1 MTIPLTNRGNKVK
14 QHGTKGQISRRFKK
28 CGGHSEE
35 GKSSEPRT
43 PERWVQGLS
52 FQKGVRL
59 WNQVSDLLSNP
70 PLFSRR
76 HFSLSLGDCFL
87 LYCSHLRWTR
97 EEAASDSIPHL
108 DHWRGCGT

>member
-1 MTIPLTNRGNKVK
+1 MVAT
-14 QHGTKGQISRRFKK
+14 QRR
-28 CGGHSEE
+28 
-35 GKSSEPRT
+35 
-43 PERWVQGLS
+43 ERVQSLEHQRDGVQGLS

-97 EEAASDSIPHL
+97 EEAASDSILHL

>member
-43 PERWVQGLS
+43 PERWGAGGGGAEDS
-52 FQKGVRL
+52 G
-59 WNQVSDLLSNP
+59 S
-70 PLFSRR
+70 
-76 HFSLSLGDCFL
+76 GDTCTPMAESCQCMAKTTTIL
-87 LYCSHLRWTR
+87 
-97 EEAASDSIPHL
+97 
-108 DHWRGCGT
+108 